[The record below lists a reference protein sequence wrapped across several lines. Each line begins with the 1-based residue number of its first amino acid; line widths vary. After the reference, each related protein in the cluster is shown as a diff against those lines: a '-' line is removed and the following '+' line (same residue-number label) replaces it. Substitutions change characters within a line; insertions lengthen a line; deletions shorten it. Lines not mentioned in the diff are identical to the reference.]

1 MSDDDLVN
9 GGIYYI
15 STNIYKEFERQQ
27 QVVEEDIKL
36 QNMIDELDVVTQDLE
51 QDLDIESCVPFDYTK
66 IEPIELIGQ
75 LGAKQSMTAQTG
87 INNMTG
93 SFHAIRKNSMKPGE
107 GRQRIESFSNAMKI
121 SSDVGSNLSNEEDL
135 MKFKRFQ

>member
-1 MSDDDLVN
+1 MEHDGNPESEAQLKKLKLVRPLVTIMGVPRKLPYGVVQGGTLVIDQDSQQLKHYGDDQEKVSDDDLVN

-36 QNMIDELDVVTQDLE
+36 QNMIDELDVVTQDLD

-66 IEPIELIGQ
+66 IEPIELIG
-75 LGAKQSMTAQTG
+75 
-87 INNMTG
+87 
-93 SFHAIRKNSMKPGE
+93 
-107 GRQRIESFSNAMKI
+107 
-121 SSDVGSNLSNEEDL
+121 
-135 MKFKRFQ
+135 

>member
-87 INNMTG
+87 ITNMTG
-93 SFHAIRKNSMKPGE
+93 SFHAIRKNSLKPGE
-107 GRQRIESFSNAMKI
+107 GR
-121 SSDVGSNLSNEEDL
+121 
-135 MKFKRFQ
+135 

>member
-51 QDLDIESCVPFDYTK
+51 
-66 IEPIELIGQ
+66 
-75 LGAKQSMTAQTG
+75 
-87 INNMTG
+87 
-93 SFHAIRKNSMKPGE
+93 
-107 GRQRIESFSNAMKI
+107 
-121 SSDVGSNLSNEEDL
+121 
-135 MKFKRFQ
+135 